1 MIDKIQVCE
10 VSIPDNAFQSM
21 TVTQLE
27 RIRRAISQEV
37 SGPVTL
43 FEESL
48 LMKRRI
54 AEKFS

>member
-1 MIDKIQVCE
+1 MVEKNLVCE
-10 VSIPDNAFQSM
+10 VSISDDVFQSM

-27 RIRRAISQEV
+27 RIRRAISQEI
-37 SGPVTL
+37 GGQVTL

>member
-1 MIDKIQVCE
+1 MIDKIPVCE
-10 VSIPDNAFQSM
+10 VSIPDNAFHSM

-37 SGPVTL
+37 GSPVTL